1 MLRDACR
8 SLRSGLDVRRG
19 EAAVLYRDRRPPVN
33 ALLPSCYSC
42 VEARVTEMMDRF
54 ASGRPSCTVSTE
66 AVGEHA
72 LVAVEKTD
80 LSMFATTAA
89 ETLR

>member
-1 MLRDACR
+1 
-8 SLRSGLDVRRG
+8 
-19 EAAVLYRDRRPPVN
+19 
-33 ALLPSCYSC
+33 
-42 VEARVTEMMDRF
+42 MMDQF
-54 ASGRPSCTVSTE
+54 ASGRPSCTMSTE

-89 ETLR
+89 ETVR